1 MFGRRE
7 EVAMSVV
14 NRIDNYRRDLIYKL
28 NWLLSKGLRTELSKT
43 KELQNKHKG
52 QRCFIVG
59 NGPSL
64 KHHDLALLTDEC
76 VFTVNYMMKSDYFKT
91 LNSDYHL
98 FFDPI
103 VFGLDPKVKE
113 DKEKIDM
120 IESTYKSNPDMTY
133 IIPYRRREN
142 FIKLFPN
149 HKFKFIYNYKTF
161 TPQQNNVSQLH
172 SITPGFQNVIV
183 YAINTAIY
191 MGFKEIYLIGV
202 DMTGFLEHFEYNK
215 VNNQWGHSYTKTEEE
230 IAFILETLKNNNYDN
245 EFYLKTYGK
254 TLEHLKLIFST
265 ATRNNV
271 KLFNASDHGAIDF
284 IPRVDYNQLFTNTN
298 RSNK

>member
-7 EVAMSVV
+7 TLAMSII
-14 NRIDNYRRDLIYKL
+14 NMIDNYRRDLKYYVH
-28 NWLLSKGLRTELSKT
+28 WVFSKELRKELGNT
-43 KELQNKHKG
+43 KMLQNKHKG
-52 QRCFIVG
+52 ERCFIVG

-64 KHHDLALLTDEC
+64 KHHDLTQLDEEY
-76 VFTVNYMMKSDYFKT
+76 VFTVNYMMKSDSFKT
-91 LNSDYHL
+91 LNSNYHL

-103 VFGLDPKVKE
+103 VFELDPKVKE

-120 IESTYKSNPDMTY
+120 INGAYKSNPDMTY
-133 IIPYRRREN
+133 IIPYRRRVN

-149 HKFKFIYNYKTF
+149 HKFKFIYNYKTL
-161 TPQQNNVSQLH
+161 TSQLKKTSH
-172 SITPGFQNVIV
+172 LHRITPGFQNVII

-191 MGFKEIYLIGV
+191 MGFKEIYLLGV

-230 IAFILETLKNNNYDN
+230 IALILKTLKKNNIDN

-254 TLEHLKLIFST
+254 TLEQLKIMLSN
-265 ATRNNV
+265 ASRKNV
-271 KLFNASDHGAIDF
+271 KLLNASDHGAIDF
-284 IPRVDYNQLFTNTN
+284 LPRVNYDKIFSEETN
-298 RSNK
+298 

>member
-7 EVAMSVV
+7 TVVMSII
-14 NRIDNYRRDLIYKL
+14 NMIDNYRRDIKYYVK
-28 NWLLSKGLRTELSKT
+28 WVFSKDLRKELDNT
-43 KELQNKHKG
+43 KMLQNKHNG
-52 QRCFIVG
+52 ERCFIVG

-64 KHHDLALLTDEC
+64 KYHDLTKLKEEY
-76 VFTVNYMMKSDYFKT
+76 VFTVNYMMKSDDFKT
-91 LNSDYHL
+91 LNSNYHL

-113 DKEKIDM
+113 EKEKIDM
-120 IESTYKSNPDMTY
+120 IDDTFKSNPDMTY
-133 IIPYRRREN
+133 IIPYRRRAN

-161 TPQQNNVSQLH
+161 TPQLKKTSQLH
-172 SITPGFQNVIV
+172 RITPGFQNVII

-191 MGFKEIYLIGV
+191 MGFKEIYLLGV

-215 VNNQWGHSYTKTEEE
+215 VNNQWGHSYSKTEEE
-230 IAFILETLKNNNYDN
+230 TALILKTLKEYNIDN

-254 TLEHLKLIFST
+254 TLEHLKIML
-265 ATRNNV
+265 ANANRDNV
-271 KLFNASDHGAIDF
+271 KLLNASDHGAIDF
-284 IPRVDYNQLFTNTN
+284 VPRVNYDNLFSDSTN
-298 RSNK
+298 

>member
-7 EVAMSVV
+7 EVTMSVINLV
-14 NRIDNYRRDLIYKL
+14 DNYRRDLKYYLKFLFSKDLRKEL
-28 NWLLSKGLRTELSKT
+28 NRT
-43 KELQNKHKG
+43 KELQNVHKG
-52 QRCFIVG
+52 KRCFIVG

-64 KHHDLALLTDEC
+64 KHHNLNHLTNEF
-76 VFTVNYMMKSDYFKT
+76 VFTVNYMMKSNDFKT
-91 LNSDYHL
+91 LNSNYHL

-103 VFGLDPKVKE
+103 VFGLDPKVEE

-120 IESTYKSNPDMTY
+120 IDSTLKSNPDMTY
-133 IIPYRRREN
+133 IIPYRRRAN
-142 FIKLFPN
+142 FIKLFPK

-161 TPQQNNVSQLH
+161 TPQLKNPSQLH
-172 SITPGFQNVIV
+172 RITPGFQNVII
-183 YAINTAIY
+183 YAINSAIY

-230 IAFILETLKNNNYDN
+230 IALILETLKKKNIDN

-254 TLEHLKLIFST
+254 TLEHLKLMFSN
-265 ATRNNV
+265 ATENGV
-271 KLFNASDHGAIDF
+271 KLMNASNHGAIDF
-284 IPRVDYNQLFTNTN
+284 LPRVEYDALFSDNSQITN
-298 RSNK
+298 

>member
-7 EVAMSVV
+7 EVTMSVV
-14 NRIDNYRRDLIYKL
+14 NRIDNYRRDFIYKIK
-28 NWLLSKGLRTELSKT
+28 WLISKDLRAELSRT
-43 KELQNKHKG
+43 KDLHNKHKG

-64 KHHDLALLTDEC
+64 KHHDLTLLNDEC
-76 VFTVNYMMKSDYFKT
+76 VFTVNYMMKSDHFKT
-91 LNSDYHL
+91 LNSNYHL

-113 DKEKIDM
+113 EKEKIDM
-120 IESTYKSNPDMTY
+120 IDGTFKSNPDMTY
-133 IIPYRRREN
+133 IIPYRRRGN

-161 TPQQNNVSQLH
+161 TPQLKNVSQLH
-172 SITPGFQNVIV
+172 SITPGFQNVII

-215 VNNQWGHSYTKTEEE
+215 VNNQWGHSYTKTEED
-230 IAFILETLKNNNYDN
+230 IQLILKTLEQKNIDN

-254 TLEHLKLIFST
+254 TLEQLKLIFT
-265 ATRNNV
+265 HTTKNNI
-271 KLFNASDHGAIDF
+271 KLFNASEHGAIDF
-284 IPRVDYNQLFTNTN
+284 IPRVDYNQLFTNIKS
-298 RSNK
+298 SNK

>member
-7 EVAMSVV
+7 TVAMSVI
-14 NRIDNYRRDLIYKL
+14 NYIDNYRRDLKYYVQ
-28 NWLLSKGLRTELSKT
+28 WLFSKELRKELGKT
-43 KELQNKHKG
+43 KELRNKHINE
-52 QRCFIVG
+52 RCFIVG

-64 KHHDLALLTDEC
+64 KHHDLTKLTDEC

-91 LNSDYHL
+91 LNSEYHL

-103 VFGLDPKVKE
+103 VFGLDPKIKE
-113 DKEKIDM
+113 DKVKIDM
-120 IESTYKSNPDMTY
+120 IASTFKSNPNMTY
-133 IIPYRRREN
+133 VIPYRRREN

-161 TPQQNNVSQLH
+161 TPQQKRTSHLH
-172 SITPGFQNVIV
+172 RITPGFQNVII

-215 VNNQWGHSYTKTEEE
+215 TNNQWGHSYTKTDDE
-230 IAFILETLKNNNYDN
+230 IAFILETLKSNNYDN

-254 TLEHLKLIFST
+254 TLEHLKLIFSN
-265 ATRNNV
+265 ATRNDV
-271 KLFNASDHGAIDF
+271 KLFNASE
-284 IPRVDYNQLFTNTN
+284 
-298 RSNK
+298 

>member
-7 EVAMSVV
+7 EVAMLVV
-14 NRIDNYRRDLIYKL
+14 NSIDNIRREIKYYFHRLF
-28 NWLLSKGLRTELSKT
+28 SKNLR
-43 KELQNKHKG
+43 KELNRTKSLCNKHKG
-52 QRCFIVG
+52 ERCFIVG

-64 KHHDLALLTDEC
+64 KHHDLSHLTDEF
-76 VFTVNYMMKSDYFKT
+76 VFTVNLMMKSDDFKT
-91 LNSDYHL
+91 FNSNYHL
-98 FFDPI
+98 FVDPI
-103 VFGLDPKVKE
+103 VFELDPNVKE
-113 DKEKIDM
+113 EKEKID
-120 IESTYKSNPDMTY
+120 IIDGTFKSNPDLTY

-149 HKFKFIYNYKTF
+149 HKFNFIYNYKTF
-161 TPQQNNVSQLH
+161 TPQLKKTSQLH

-215 VNNQWGHSYTKTEEE
+215 VNNQWGHSYTKTEDE
-230 IAFILETLKNNNYDN
+230 IAFILETLKKNNYDN

-254 TLEHLKLIFST
+254 TLEHLKIMQNN
-265 ATRNNV
+265 AKAKNV
-271 KLFNASDHGAIDF
+271 KLINASQHGAIDF
-284 IPRVDYNQLFTNTN
+284 LPRVDYEKIF
-298 RSNK
+298 SDEVV